1 MNERMKETNHLS
13 IWFQNNVFTNQ
24 IKLYQQHY
32 CKNTH
37 KTNKNR
43 DEPFTFKL
51 GTNEVIEGWEHGL
64 SSMCI
69 GERRKL
75 TVPSDLAYGEEGAPP
90 KIHPGAT
97 LVFDIEL
104 VNIIDKDVHVE
115 EYLDYYE
122 MSHFTGL

>member
-1 MNERMKETNHLS
+1 
-13 IWFQNNVFTNQ
+13 
-24 IKLYQQHY
+24 
-32 CKNTH
+32 
-37 KTNKNR
+37 
-43 DEPFTFKL
+43 
-51 GTNEVIEGWEHGL
+51 
-64 SSMCI
+64 MCI